1 MNQGV
6 ITIVKDLVIH
16 VEFAEN
22 VPEIGE
28 MLIVDNKDKA
38 PLLVDT
44 IKNESTVVCI
54 NLRASKSIQKA
65 MPVFATGK
73 GVEVPVGEA
82 VIGRIFDALGA
93 PLDG

>member
-1 MNQGV
+1 MNRGV

-28 MLIVDNKDKA
+28 MLIVENKDRA

-54 NLRASKSIQKA
+54 NLRASKNIQKA
-65 MPVFATGK
+65 MPVLSTGK

-82 VIGRIFDALGA
+82 VIG
-93 PLDG
+93 